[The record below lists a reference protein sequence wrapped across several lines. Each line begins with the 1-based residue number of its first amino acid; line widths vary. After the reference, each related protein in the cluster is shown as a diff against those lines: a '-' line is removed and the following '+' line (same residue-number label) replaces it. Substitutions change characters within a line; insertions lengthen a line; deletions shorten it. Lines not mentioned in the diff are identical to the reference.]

1 MADADAKFRDELDL
15 VLGHRGAISNTRIN
29 AILDIAFD
37 FTYVKSD
44 HLIFSSLPPPFLSNH
59 FVLFFSPFFVH

>member
-44 HLIFSSLPPPFLSNH
+44 HLNFFLPFHL
-59 FVLFFSPFFVH
+59 LF

>member
-37 FTYVKSD
+37 FTYVNQIISFFLPF
-44 HLIFSSLPPPFLSNH
+44 HLPF
-59 FVLFFSPFFVH
+59 